1 MPSKREDITSTITPR
16 QYQIGENRLVAYFD
30 NTGRLVFVL
39 DETVNDTKPNALLVI
54 DSDDGRKWDDIL
66 VNDWHVDLETV
77 RPKKDNKYQKLDI
90 EYTGLDIY
98 AELFRAYDNDEN
110 LSDAVRALVAF
121 RNASVRRS
129 ATERLDAAMASADT
143 ARDTIERTNATIGE
157 LQSRVRELRAKLSQ
171 QRKSIGREPTKQS
184 ASKILRTEAQIDAT
198 TEKLNRAKRRLTNA
212 QRRLVVA
219 DDDARAARDILVRV
233 PGDDVAA
240 TSYAVT
246 TPQPTDLTI
255 TTTEQQ
261 IEPKAEQMADE
272 EVKPLFDK
280 DPEILDEEI
289 AFKPIE
295 FGSPASAPVQDTA
308 PQFDAPT
315 FAAEDVTEVA
325 PLSFTPPVSPHI
337 HDADNAPQQ
346 VPLRDDT
353 PSVSEPVSAPMLDSL
368 KPAATDFTQP
378 VAQPATQPE
387 PIQQPMAATPVSPVR
402 PAPVSAPNVRPV
414 SPITGVAPV
423 AVDGN
428 GGRSQKPN
436 LMYYIMLVLL
446 IAMSIFTLWLYQQ
459 RNGDSVPDLTA
470 SVPAVAT
477 TTADTA
483 KTESDANA
491 ASPFISESDIVA
503 AQQVTVK
510 EPVVEQPAPAPVVA
524 QPEPEPVPVT
534 VSEPEPV
541 DVAPAVEPEP
551 ELVPVTP
558 AVSEPETVVVP
569 TVPTVTPVAEPE
581 RVIASEEEVIASKPA
596 YSVSQQEKM
605 FVAAPNYDTETVIK
619 YDDGYNDVVV
629 ANDDTDTDTDDTP
642 ICEDGKAPD
651 AYGCCTGEVYSDMGD
666 GTSACCVIG
675 GDECFPPLN

>member
-1 MPSKREDITSTITPR
+1 MSSKRENITSTITSR

-39 DETVNDTKPNALLVI
+39 DETTSDIKPNALLVI

-66 VNDWHVDLETV
+66 VNDWNIDLETV

-98 AELFRAYDNDEN
+98 AELLRAYDNDEN
-110 LSDAVRALVAF
+110 LSDALRRLGAF
-121 RNASVRRS
+121 RNAAVRRS
-129 ATERLDAAMASADT
+129 ATERLDGATATADM
-143 ARDTIERTNATIGE
+143 ARDTIERTNTTISE

-233 PGDDVAA
+233 PNDDVASVGHA
-240 TSYAVT
+240 IT
-246 TPQPTDLTI
+246 TPQPTNLTI
-255 TTTEQQ
+255 TTEQQ

-295 FGSPASAPVQDTA
+295 FGSSAPTPVPDTT
-308 PQFDAPT
+308 PKFDAPT
-315 FAAEDVTEVA
+315 FAEEDATSVA
-325 PLSFTPPVSPHI
+325 PLSFVPPVSPHM
-337 HDADNAPQQ
+337 HDADNALQQ
-346 VPLRDDT
+346 MPLRDDT
-353 PSVSEPVSAPMLDSL
+353 PRVSEPAHAPMLDSL
-368 KPAATDFTQP
+368 QPAAMDVAQPVVNPAVMPQQAPVAAAPVPPAYPAAT
-378 VAQPATQPE
+378 
-387 PIQQPMAATPVSPVR
+387 
-402 PAPVSAPNVRPV
+402 PNVRPV

-423 AVDGN
+423 AVDEN

-436 LMYYIMLVLL
+436 LMYYIMLLLL
-446 IAMSIFTLWLYQQ
+446 IVMSIFTLWLYQQ
-459 RNGDSVPDLTA
+459 RSGDSVPDLTA
-470 SVPAVAT
+470 SVPVAT
-477 TTADTA
+477 TDTT
-483 KTESDANA
+483 KIESDTTAT
-491 ASPFISESDIVA
+491 SPFISESEIVT
-503 AQQVTVK
+503 AQQVAVK
-510 EPVVEQPAPAPVVA
+510 EPVAEQVTPAPVVS
-524 QPEPEPVPVT
+524 QPEPEPV
-534 VSEPEPV
+534 
-541 DVAPAVEPEP
+541 
-551 ELVPVTP
+551 
-558 AVSEPETVVVP
+558 VVP
-569 TVPTVTPVAEPE
+569 SVPTIIPTTEPE

-605 FVAAPNYDTETVIK
+605 FVASPNYDTETIIK
-619 YDDGYNDVVV
+619 YDDVY
-629 ANDDTDTDTDDTP
+629 DDADADTADTP
-642 ICEDGKAPD
+642 VCEDGKSPD

>member
-1 MPSKREDITSTITPR
+1 MSSKRENITSTITSR

-39 DETVNDTKPNALLVI
+39 DETTSDTKPNALLVI

-66 VNDWHVDLETV
+66 VNDWNVDLETV

-98 AELFRAYDNDEN
+98 AELLRAYDNDEN
-110 LSDAVRALVAF
+110 LSDALRRLGAF
-121 RNASVRRS
+121 RNAAVRRS
-129 ATERLDAAMASADT
+129 ATERLDAATATADM
-143 ARDTIERTNATIGE
+143 ARDTIERTNTTISE

-184 ASKILRTEAQIDAT
+184 ASKILRTEAQIDAAA
-198 TEKLNRAKRRLTNA
+198 EKLNRAKRRLTNA

-233 PGDDVAA
+233 PNDDVASVEHA
-240 TSYAVT
+240 IT
-246 TPQPTDLTI
+246 TPQPTNLTI
-255 TTTEQQ
+255 TTEQQ

-295 FGSPASAPVQDTA
+295 FGSSATTPVPDAA

-315 FAAEDVTEVA
+315 FAEEDTTSVA
-325 PLSFTPPVSPHI
+325 PLSFVPPVSPHM

-346 VPLRDDT
+346 MPLRDDA
-353 PSVSEPVSAPMLDSL
+353 PRVSEPARAPMLDSL
-368 KPAATDFTQP
+368 QPSAMDVAQPVANPAVMPQQAPVAAAPVPPAYPAAT
-378 VAQPATQPE
+378 
-387 PIQQPMAATPVSPVR
+387 
-402 PAPVSAPNVRPV
+402 PNVRPV

-423 AVDGN
+423 AVDEN

-436 LMYYIMLVLL
+436 LMYYIMLLLL
-446 IAMSIFTLWLYQQ
+446 IVMSIFTLWLYQQ
-459 RNGDSVPDLTA
+459 RSGDTVPDLTA
-470 SVPAVAT
+470 SVPAAT
-477 TTADTA
+477 STASDTA
-483 KTESDANA
+483 KTESDTNA
-491 ASPFISESDIVA
+491 TSPFISESEIVT
-503 AQQVTVK
+503 AQQVVAK
-510 EPVVEQPAPAPVVA
+510 EPVAEQVAPAPVVS

-534 VSEPEPV
+534 ASEPEPVPVAPVSEPEPEPVPVTPVVSEPEPV
-541 DVAPAVEPEP
+541 
-551 ELVPVTP
+551 
-558 AVSEPETVVVP
+558 VVP
-569 TVPTVTPVAEPE
+569 SVPTIIPTTEPE

-605 FVAAPNYDTETVIK
+605 FVASPNYDTETIIK
-619 YDDGYNDVVV
+619 YDDVY
-629 ANDDTDTDTDDTP
+629 DDADKDTADTP
-642 ICEDGKAPD
+642 VCEDGKTPD

>member
-1 MPSKREDITSTITPR
+1 MPSKRDDITSTITPR
-16 QYQIGENRLVAYFD
+16 QYQIGENRLIAYFD

-98 AELFRAYDNDEN
+98 AELLRAYDNDEN
-110 LSDAVRALVAF
+110 LSDAVRRLGAF

-129 ATERLDAAMASADT
+129 ATERLDAAHAAADT

-219 DDDARAARDILVRV
+219 DDDARAARDILMRV
-233 PGDDVAA
+233 PNDDVE
-240 TSYAVT
+240 TSYAVA

-295 FGSPASAPVQDTA
+295 FGSPASAPVQDTT

-315 FAAEDVTEVA
+315 FATEDVTDVA

-353 PSVSEPVSAPMLDSL
+353 PSVSEPVNAPMLDSL
-368 KPAATDFTQP
+368 KPAAADAPQPMARPAAMPQQP
-378 VAQPATQPE
+378 VADV
-387 PIQQPMAATPVSPVR
+387 AAPVSPVR
-402 PAPVSAPNVRPV
+402 PAPVATPNVRPV

-428 GGRSQKPN
+428 DGRSQKPN

-470 SVPAVAT
+470 SVSTATT

-483 KTESDANA
+483 KTEPDANA

-510 EPVVEQPAPAPVVA
+510 EPVAEQPAPAPVVA

-551 ELVPVTP
+551 EPVPVTP
-558 AVSEPETVVVP
+558 VASEPETVVVP

-605 FVAAPNYDTETVIK
+605 FVASPDYDTETVIK
-619 YDDGYNDVVV
+619 YDDVYDDAV
-629 ANDDTDTDTDDTP
+629 ADEADTDTGDTP

-651 AYGCCTGEVYSDMGD
+651 VYGCCTGEVYSDMGD

>member
-1 MPSKREDITSTITPR
+1 MSSKRENITSTVTSR

-39 DETVNDTKPNALLVI
+39 DETTSDTKPNALLVI

-66 VNDWHVDLETV
+66 VNDWNVNLETV
-77 RPKKDNKYQKLDI
+77 RPKKNNKYQKLDI

-98 AELFRAYDNDEN
+98 AELLRAYDNDEN
-110 LSDAVRALVAF
+110 LSDALRRLGAF

-129 ATERLDAAMASADT
+129 ATERLDAATATADM

-157 LQSRVRELRAKLSQ
+157 LQSRVRELRVKLSQ
-171 QRKSIGREPTKQS
+171 QRKSIGREPTKHS
-184 ASKILRTEAQIDAT
+184 ASKILRTEAQIDAA

-233 PGDDVAA
+233 PNDDMASVGHAI
-240 TSYAVT
+240 T
-246 TPQPTDLTI
+246 TPQPTNLI
-255 TTTEQQ
+255 ITTEQQ

-272 EVKPLFDK
+272 EIKPLFDK

-295 FGSPASAPVQDTA
+295 FGSSATTPVPDA
-308 PQFDAPT
+308 VPQFDAPT
-315 FAAEDVTEVA
+315 FVEEDTTSVA
-325 PLSFTPPVSPHI
+325 PLSFTPPVSPHV

-346 VPLRDDT
+346 MPLRDDASRAT
-353 PSVSEPVSAPMLDSL
+353 EPAGSPMLDSL
-368 KPAATDFTQP
+368 KPAAMDATQP
-378 VAQPATQPE
+378 VANPAVMP
-387 PIQQPMAATPVSPVR
+387 QQSPVSPAQ
-402 PAPVSAPNVRPV
+402 PAAAATPNVRPV

-423 AVDGN
+423 AVDEN

-436 LMYYIMLVLL
+436 LMYYIMLLLL
-446 IAMSIFTLWLYQQ
+446 IVMSIFTLWLYQQ
-459 RNGDSVPDLTA
+459 RSGDNVPDLTA
-470 SVPAVAT
+470 SVPAT
-477 TTADTA
+477 TSTIADTA
-483 KTESDANA
+483 KTESDTNA
-491 ASPFISESDIVA
+491 TSPFISESEIVT
-503 AQQVTVK
+503 AQQVAVK
-510 EPVVEQPAPAPVVA
+510 EPVAEQVAPAPVVS

-534 VSEPEPV
+534 VGEPEPVPVAPVSEPEPEPVPVTPVVSEPEPV
-541 DVAPAVEPEP
+541 
-551 ELVPVTP
+551 
-558 AVSEPETVVVP
+558 VVP
-569 TVPTVTPVAEPE
+569 SVPTIIPTTEPE

-605 FVAAPNYDTETVIK
+605 FVASPNYDTETIIK
-619 YDDGYNDVVV
+619 YDDVYDD
-629 ANDDTDTDTDDTP
+629 ADTDTADTP
-642 ICEDGKAPD
+642 ICEDGKTPD
-651 AYGCCTGEVYSDMGD
+651 VYGCCTGEVYSDMGD

>member
-1 MPSKREDITSTITPR
+1 MSSKRENITSTITSR

-39 DETVNDTKPNALLVI
+39 DETTSDTKPNALLVI

-66 VNDWHVDLETV
+66 VNDWNVDLETV

-110 LSDAVRALVAF
+110 LSDALRRLGAF
-121 RNASVRRS
+121 RNAAVRRS
-129 ATERLDAAMASADT
+129 ATERLDAATATADM
-143 ARDTIERTNATIGE
+143 ARDTIERTNTTISE

-233 PGDDVAA
+233 PNDDVASVEHA
-240 TSYAVT
+240 IT
-246 TPQPTDLTI
+246 TPQPTNLTI
-255 TTTEQQ
+255 TTEQQ

-295 FGSPASAPVQDTA
+295 FGSSATTPVPDAA

-315 FAAEDVTEVA
+315 FAEEDTTSVA
-325 PLSFTPPVSPHI
+325 PLSFVPPVSPHM

-346 VPLRDDT
+346 MPLRDDA
-353 PSVSEPVSAPMLDSL
+353 PSVSEPAHAPMLDSL
-368 KPAATDFTQP
+368 QPTAMDVAQPVANPAVMPQQAPVAAAPVPPAYPAAT
-378 VAQPATQPE
+378 
-387 PIQQPMAATPVSPVR
+387 
-402 PAPVSAPNVRPV
+402 PNVRPV

-423 AVDGN
+423 AVDEN

-436 LMYYIMLVLL
+436 LMYYIMLLLL
-446 IAMSIFTLWLYQQ
+446 IVMSIFTLWLYQQ
-459 RNGDSVPDLTA
+459 RSGDSVPDLTA
-470 SVPAVAT
+470 SVPVAT
-477 TTADTA
+477 TDTT
-483 KTESDANA
+483 KTESDTTAT
-491 ASPFISESDIVA
+491 SPFISESEIVT
-503 AQQVTVK
+503 AQQVAVK
-510 EPVVEQPAPAPVVA
+510 EPVAEQVAPAPVA
-524 QPEPEPVPVT
+524 SQPEPEPVPVT
-534 VSEPEPV
+534 ASEPEPVPVAPVSEPEPEPVPVTPVVSEPEPV
-541 DVAPAVEPEP
+541 
-551 ELVPVTP
+551 
-558 AVSEPETVVVP
+558 VVP
-569 TVPTVTPVAEPE
+569 SVPTIIPTTEPE

-605 FVAAPNYDTETVIK
+605 FVASPNYDTETIIK
-619 YDDGYNDVVV
+619 YDDVYDD
-629 ANDDTDTDTDDTP
+629 ADTDTADTP
-642 ICEDGKAPD
+642 VCEDGKTPD

>member
-1 MPSKREDITSTITPR
+1 MPSKREDITSTVTPR

-98 AELFRAYDNDEN
+98 AELLRAYDNDEN
-110 LSDAVRALVAF
+110 LSDAVRALAAF

-129 ATERLDAAMASADT
+129 ATERLDAARTAADT

-233 PGDDVAA
+233 PDENVVVTGH
-240 TSYAVT
+240 AVT

-295 FGSPASAPVQDTA
+295 FGSSPTAAPVQDVA

-325 PLSFTPPVSPHI
+325 PLSFTPPVSPHV

-346 VPLRDDT
+346 VPLRDDA
-353 PSVSEPVSAPMLDSL
+353 PSAAEPVSSPMLDSL
-368 KPAATDFTQP
+368 KPAATDF
-378 VAQPATQPE
+378 AQPATMTERPV
-387 PIQQPMAATPVSPVR
+387 ADVATPVSPVR

-423 AVDGN
+423 AVDEN
-428 GGRSQKPN
+428 NGRSQKPN

-459 RNGDSVPDLTA
+459 RNGDTVPDLTA
-470 SVPAVAT
+470 SVPTVTA

-510 EPVVEQPAPAPVVA
+510 EPVVEQPSPAPVVA

-541 DVAPAVEPEP
+541 DVAPVVEPEP
-551 ELVPVTP
+551 APVPVTP
-558 AVSEPETVVVP
+558 VVSEPETVAVP

-605 FVAAPNYDTETVIK
+605 FVASPDYDTETVIK
-619 YDDGYNDVVV
+619 YDDVYNDAV
-629 ANDDTDTDTDDTP
+629 ADDADTDTNDTP

-651 AYGCCTGEVYSDMGD
+651 VYGCCTGEVYSDMGD
-666 GTSACCVIG
+666 GTSAC
-675 GDECFPPLN
+675 

>member
-1 MPSKREDITSTITPR
+1 MSSKRENITSTITSR

-39 DETVNDTKPNALLVI
+39 DETTSDTKPNALLVI

-66 VNDWHVDLETV
+66 VNDWNIDLETV

-98 AELFRAYDNDEN
+98 AELLRAYDNDEN
-110 LSDAVRALVAF
+110 LSDALRRLGAF
-121 RNASVRRS
+121 RNAAVRRS
-129 ATERLDAAMASADT
+129 ATERLDAATATADM
-143 ARDTIERTNATIGE
+143 ARDTIERTNTTISE

-219 DDDARAARDILVRV
+219 DDDARAARDILARV
-233 PGDDVAA
+233 PNDDVVSVGHAI
-240 TSYAVT
+240 T
-246 TPQPTDLTI
+246 TPQPTNLTI
-255 TTTEQQ
+255 TTEQQ

-295 FGSPASAPVQDTA
+295 FGSSAPTPVPDAA

-315 FAAEDVTEVA
+315 FAEEDATSVA
-325 PLSFTPPVSPHI
+325 PLSFVPPVSPHM

-346 VPLRDDT
+346 MPLRDDT
-353 PSVSEPVSAPMLDSL
+353 PRVSEPAHAPMLDSL
-368 KPAATDFTQP
+368 QPAAMDVAQPVVNPAVMPQQTPVAAAPVPPAYPAAT
-378 VAQPATQPE
+378 
-387 PIQQPMAATPVSPVR
+387 
-402 PAPVSAPNVRPV
+402 PNVRPV

-423 AVDGN
+423 AVDEN

-436 LMYYIMLVLL
+436 LMYYIMLLLL
-446 IAMSIFTLWLYQQ
+446 IVMSIFTLWLYQQ
-459 RNGDSVPDLTA
+459 RSGDSVPDLTA
-470 SVPAVAT
+470 SVPVAT
-477 TTADTA
+477 STTTDTT
-483 KTESDANA
+483 KTESDTTAT
-491 ASPFISESDIVA
+491 SSFISESEIVT
-503 AQQVTVK
+503 AQQVAVK
-510 EPVVEQPAPAPVVA
+510 EPVAEQVAPAPVVS

-534 VSEPEPV
+534 ASEPEPVPVAPVSEPEP
-541 DVAPAVEPEP
+541 EP
-551 ELVPVTP
+551 VPVTP
-558 AVSEPETVVVP
+558 VVSEPESVVVP
-569 TVPTVTPVAEPE
+569 SVPTIIPTTEPE

-605 FVAAPNYDTETVIK
+605 FVASPNYDTETIIK
-619 YDDGYNDVVV
+619 YDDVYAD
-629 ANDDTDTDTDDTP
+629 ADADTADTP
-642 ICEDGKAPD
+642 VCEDGKSPD
-651 AYGCCTGEVYSDMGD
+651 AYGCCSGEVYSDMGD

>member
-1 MPSKREDITSTITPR
+1 MSSKRENITSTITSR

-39 DETVNDTKPNALLVI
+39 DETTSDTKPNALLVI

-66 VNDWHVDLETV
+66 VNDWNVDLETV

-98 AELFRAYDNDEN
+98 AELLGAYDNDEN
-110 LSDAVRALVAF
+110 LSDALRRLGAF
-121 RNASVRRS
+121 RNAAVRRS
-129 ATERLDAAMASADT
+129 ATERLDAATATADM
-143 ARDTIERTNATIGE
+143 ARDTIERTNTTISE
-157 LQSRVRELRAKLSQ
+157 LQSRVRELRTKLSQ

-233 PGDDVAA
+233 PNDDVVSVGHAI
-240 TSYAVT
+240 T
-246 TPQPTDLTI
+246 TPQPTNLTI
-255 TTTEQQ
+255 TTEQQ

-295 FGSPASAPVQDTA
+295 FGSSATTPVPDAA

-315 FAAEDVTEVA
+315 FAEEDTTSVA
-325 PLSFTPPVSPHI
+325 PLSFVPPVSPHM

-346 VPLRDDT
+346 MPLRDDT
-353 PSVSEPVSAPMLDSL
+353 PRVSEPARAPMLDSL
-368 KPAATDFTQP
+368 QPAAMDVPQTVENPAVMPQQTPVAAAPVPPAYPAAT
-378 VAQPATQPE
+378 
-387 PIQQPMAATPVSPVR
+387 
-402 PAPVSAPNVRPV
+402 PNVRPV

-423 AVDGN
+423 AVDEN

-436 LMYYIMLVLL
+436 LMYYIMLLLL
-446 IAMSIFTLWLYQQ
+446 IVMSIFTLWLYQQ
-459 RNGDSVPDLTA
+459 RSGDIVPDLTA
-470 SVPAVAT
+470 SVPAAT
-477 TTADTA
+477 STVTDTA
-483 KTESDANA
+483 KTESDTNA
-491 ASPFISESDIVA
+491 TSPFISESEIVT
-503 AQQVTVK
+503 AQQVAVK
-510 EPVVEQPAPAPVVA
+510 EPVAEQVAPAPVVS

-534 VSEPEPV
+534 ASEPEPVPVAPVSEPEPEPVPVTPVVSEPEPV
-541 DVAPAVEPEP
+541 
-551 ELVPVTP
+551 
-558 AVSEPETVVVP
+558 VVP
-569 TVPTVTPVAEPE
+569 SVPTIIPTTEPE

-605 FVAAPNYDTETVIK
+605 FVASPNYDTETIIK
-619 YDDGYNDVVV
+619 YDDVY
-629 ANDDTDTDTDDTP
+629 DDADTDDADTP
-642 ICEDGKAPD
+642 VCEDGKTPD

>member
-30 NTGRLVFVL
+30 GMGRLVFVL
-39 DETVNDTKPNALLVI
+39 DETVNNTKPNALLVV

-66 VNDWHVDLETV
+66 ANDWHVDLENI

-98 AELFRAYDNDEN
+98 AELLRAYDNDEN
-110 LSDAVRALVAF
+110 LSDAVHALGAF

-129 ATERLDAAMASADT
+129 ATERLGAATVAADT

-157 LQSRVRELRAKLSQ
+157 LQSRVRELRTKLSQ

-198 TEKLNRAKRRLTNA
+198 TEKLSRAKRRLTNA
-212 QRRLVVA
+212 QRRLMVA
-219 DDDARAARDILVRV
+219 DDDARAAQDVLVRV
-233 PGDDVAA
+233 PNDDVA
-240 TSYAVT
+240 TGYAVT
-246 TPQPTDLTI
+246 TPRPTDLTI
-255 TTTEQQ
+255 TTEQQ

-295 FGSPASAPVQDTA
+295 FGSPVATPVLDAA

-315 FAAEDVTEVA
+315 FTAENGTEGA
-325 PLSFTPPVSPHI
+325 SLSFTPPVSPHL
-337 HDADNAPQQ
+337 HDADNAPRQ
-346 VPLRDDT
+346 VPLRDDM
-353 PSVSEPVSAPMLDSL
+353 PSVTEPVNAPVLDSL
-368 KPAATDFTQP
+368 
-378 VAQPATQPE
+378 QPAPTDVDRPVTQ
-387 PIQQPMAATPVSPVR
+387 
-402 PAPVSAPNVRPV
+402 PAPVPQQAVAAAPMSPVVTPNVRPV

-428 GGRSQKPN
+428 DGRSQKPN

-459 RNGDSVPDLTA
+459 RNSDSVPDLMA
-470 SVPAVAT
+470 SVSAVT
-477 TTADTA
+477 TTPADTA
-483 KTESDANA
+483 KTESDATA

-503 AQQVTVK
+503 TQQGTVR
-510 EPVVEQPAPAPVVA
+510 EPVAEQTAPAPVVT

-551 ELVPVTP
+551 VPVPVTP
-558 AVSEPETVVVP
+558 VASDSVTVAVP

-581 RVIASEEEVIASKPA
+581 RVIPSEAEVIASKPA
-596 YSVSQQEKM
+596 YSVSQQDKM
-605 FVAAPNYDTETVIK
+605 FIASPNYDTETVIN
-619 YDDGYNDVVV
+619 YDDVVV
-629 ANDDTDTDTDDTP
+629 DDTDTDADDAL

-651 AYGCCTGEVYSDMGD
+651 VYGCCTGEVYSDMGD

>member
-1 MPSKREDITSTITPR
+1 MSSKRENITSTITSR

-39 DETVNDTKPNALLVI
+39 DETTSDIKPNALLVI

-66 VNDWHVDLETV
+66 VNDWNIDLETV

-98 AELFRAYDNDEN
+98 AELLHAYDNDEN
-110 LSDAVRALVAF
+110 LSDALRRLGAF
-121 RNASVRRS
+121 RNAAVRRS
-129 ATERLDAAMASADT
+129 ATERLDAATATADM
-143 ARDTIERTNATIGE
+143 ARDTIERTNTTISE

-219 DDDARAARDILVRV
+219 DDDARAARDILARV
-233 PGDDVAA
+233 PNDDVASVGHA
-240 TSYAVT
+240 IT
-246 TPQPTDLTI
+246 TPQPTNLTI
-255 TTTEQQ
+255 TTEQQ

-295 FGSPASAPVQDTA
+295 FGSSATTPVPDAA

-315 FAAEDVTEVA
+315 FAEEDTTSVA
-325 PLSFTPPVSPHI
+325 PLSFVPPVSPHM

-346 VPLRDDT
+346 MPLRDDDT
-353 PSVSEPVSAPMLDSL
+353 PRVSEPARAPMLDSL
-368 KPAATDFTQP
+368 QPAAMDVAQP
-378 VAQPATQPE
+378 VANPAVMP
-387 PIQQPMAATPVSPVR
+387 QQ
-402 PAPVSAPNVRPV
+402 APVAAAPVPPAHPVATPNVRPV

-423 AVDGN
+423 AVDEN

-436 LMYYIMLVLL
+436 LMYYIMLLLL
-446 IAMSIFTLWLYQQ
+446 IVMSIFTLWLYQQ
-459 RNGDSVPDLTA
+459 RSGDSVPDLTA
-470 SVPAVAT
+470 SVPVAT
-477 TTADTA
+477 TDTT
-483 KTESDANA
+483 KTESDTTAT
-491 ASPFISESDIVA
+491 SPFISESEIVT
-503 AQQVTVK
+503 AQQVAVK
-510 EPVVEQPAPAPVVA
+510 EPVAEQVAPAPVVS

-534 VSEPEPV
+534 ASEPEPVPVAPVSEPEPEPVPVTPVVSEPEPV
-541 DVAPAVEPEP
+541 
-551 ELVPVTP
+551 
-558 AVSEPETVVVP
+558 VVP
-569 TVPTVTPVAEPE
+569 SVPTIIPTTEPE

-605 FVAAPNYDTETVIK
+605 FVASPNYDTETIIK
-619 YDDGYNDVVV
+619 YDDVY
-629 ANDDTDTDTDDTP
+629 DDADADIADTP
-642 ICEDGKAPD
+642 VCEDGKSPD

-666 GTSACCVIG
+666 GTSACCIIG

>member
-1 MPSKREDITSTITPR
+1 MSSKRENITSTITSR

-39 DETVNDTKPNALLVI
+39 DETTSDIKPNALLVI

-66 VNDWHVDLETV
+66 VNDWNIDLETV

-98 AELFRAYDNDEN
+98 AELLRAHDNDEN
-110 LSDAVRALVAF
+110 LSDALRRLGAF
-121 RNASVRRS
+121 RNAAVRRS
-129 ATERLDAAMASADT
+129 ATERLDAATATADM
-143 ARDTIERTNATIGE
+143 ARDTIERTNTTISE

-233 PGDDVAA
+233 PNDDVASVEHA
-240 TSYAVT
+240 IT
-246 TPQPTDLTI
+246 TPQPTNLTI
-255 TTTEQQ
+255 TTEQQ

-295 FGSPASAPVQDTA
+295 FGSSATTPVPDAA
-308 PQFDAPT
+308 PKFDAPT
-315 FAAEDVTEVA
+315 FAEEDATSVA
-325 PLSFTPPVSPHI
+325 PLSFVPPVSPHM

-346 VPLRDDT
+346 MPLRDDT
-353 PSVSEPVSAPMLDSL
+353 PRVSEPVSAPMLDSL
-368 KPAATDFTQP
+368 QPAAMDVAQPVVNPAVMPQQAPVAAAPVPPAHPAAT
-378 VAQPATQPE
+378 
-387 PIQQPMAATPVSPVR
+387 S
-402 PAPVSAPNVRPV
+402 NVRPV

-423 AVDGN
+423 AVDEN

-436 LMYYIMLVLL
+436 LMYYIMLLLL
-446 IAMSIFTLWLYQQ
+446 IVMSIFTLWLYQQ
-459 RNGDSVPDLTA
+459 RSGDSVPDLTA
-470 SVPAVAT
+470 SVPVAT
-477 TTADTA
+477 STTTDTT
-483 KTESDANA
+483 KTESDTTAT
-491 ASPFISESDIVA
+491 SPFISESEIVT
-503 AQQVTVK
+503 AQQVAVK
-510 EPVVEQPAPAPVVA
+510 EPVAEQVAPAPVVS

-534 VSEPEPV
+534 PSEPEPVPVAPVSEPEPEPVPVTPVVSEPEPV
-541 DVAPAVEPEP
+541 
-551 ELVPVTP
+551 
-558 AVSEPETVVVP
+558 VVP
-569 TVPTVTPVAEPE
+569 SVPTIIPTTEPE

-605 FVAAPNYDTETVIK
+605 FVASPNYDTETIIK
-619 YDDGYNDVVV
+619 YDDVYAD
-629 ANDDTDTDTDDTP
+629 ADKDTADTP
-642 ICEDGKAPD
+642 VCEDGKSPD